1 MRLVLGQSRRSPV
14 SPVTNMATLTTP
26 DEGMRQDFQT
36 GMGLAQGFMQNYWRA
51 KEAAVN
57 EDRWRATQALR
68 DVQLS
73 EAQTRLQTLQN
84 AATLKAQQDAAVPG
98 LFGLAS
104 KAQLYGWNA
113 EAKSE
118 FLDFMSKNPALA
130 GSEPAKQIQGM
141 FDAAERA
148 QREKDALDMKLENDR
163 RVAEIREQQRIRDV
177 TPSIIETAAGDVVQ
191 VSAGGAVS
199 PVRVWSKLEEAD
211 IESTLSSLNREISE
225 SAGAKRAAA
234 EQRKADFLAKTRTEE
249 KRRTDDMRSKVAG
262 SKVAS
267 SSSEPPPITE
277 GTLSGWRAMI
287 AGGQNPNMIGNL
299 PIPSVAQP
307 APATTKPQ
315 PGLFKIVPDQAK

>member
-1 MRLVLGQSRRSPV
+1 MGQSRRSPV

-84 AATLKAQQDAAVPG
+84 AATLKAQQDAAIPG

-148 QREKDALDMKLENDR
+148 QREKDALDSKIQGDLDVERLRKERMSQPKLPQVVETETGEL
-163 RVAEIREQQRIRDV
+163 VLVGAE
-177 TPSIIETAAGDVVQ
+177 
-191 VSAGGAVS
+191 GGFKKVE
-199 PVRVWSKLEEAD
+199 VWSELESKAMNATIASLTRQ
-211 IESTLSSLNREISE
+211 IEDSS
-225 SAGAKRAAA
+225 GTKRAALEKQLSDFIA
-234 EQRKADFLAKTRTEE
+234 EKQTEE

-267 SSSEPPPITE
+267 SSSEPPPVTE
-277 GTLSGWRAMI
+277 GSMSGWRAMI
-287 AGGQNPNMIGNL
+287 AGQNPGMIGNL

-307 APATTKPQ
+307 PTATTQPQ
-315 PGLFKIVPDQAK
+315 PGLFKIVPKK